1 MLTKEN
7 TGEKLLDYRLRKKIT
22 QLEVSKKADI
32 SLPTI
37 SGIERGD
44 VTPQTMTI
52 LKIARYFAS
61 VGYEIGK

>member
-7 TGEKLLDYRLRKKIT
+7 TGEKLLNYRLRKKIT

-37 SGIERGD
+37 SGIESGKL
-44 VTPQTMTI
+44 TPQTMTI
-52 LKIARYFAS
+52 FKLNQYFES
-61 VGYEIGK
+61 IGIK